1 MGVGSKSLGSWRVL
15 PGSAS
20 SSRTIFLVSLRHS
33 VPGTEKHDMEGL
45 SKYGIVPTGTKLNEE
60 LEERGSVQIM
70 QPV

>member
-1 MGVGSKSLGSWRVL
+1 
-15 PGSAS
+15 
-20 SSRTIFLVSLRHS
+20 
-33 VPGTEKHDMEGL
+33 MEGL